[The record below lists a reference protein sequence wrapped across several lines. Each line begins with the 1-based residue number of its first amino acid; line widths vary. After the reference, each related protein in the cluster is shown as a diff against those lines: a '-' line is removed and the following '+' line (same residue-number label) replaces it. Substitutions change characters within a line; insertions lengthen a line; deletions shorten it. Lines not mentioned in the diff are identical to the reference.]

1 MSTIAKVKNL
11 TIVDTLASE
20 ELSTDRSSDTDSIF
34 RLYRPTQSANTLTA
48 TDTIARYK
56 NRTLK
61 WTDTIA
67 RYKNRTLKQTDSIAR
82 YKSRKLKFTDCVGR
96 YNRKIESVSEDR
108 TIGPFAHLCL
118 SHVEKNI
125 TVNTLDRI
133 LTVSTPGLQ

>member
-34 RLYRPTQSANTLTA
+34 RLYRPTQSANTLKA

-67 RYKNRTLKQTDSIAR
+67 RYKNRTLKWTDTIAR
-82 YKSRKLKFTDCVGR
+82 YK
-96 YNRKIESVSEDR
+96 NR
-108 TIGPFAHLCL
+108 T
-118 SHVEKNI
+118 
-125 TVNTLDRI
+125 
-133 LTVSTPGLQ
+133 